1 MSLADLERFAK
12 ASPIVAGLLADG
24 RPESLTAA
32 VSIAA
37 ACGYH
42 FTDEEARTF
51 FSSHPV
57 AAVRH
62 LSDEQLEKVTG
73 GLGPGEPPE
82 A

>member
-1 MSLADLERFAK
+1 MSLADVARFSKTSSVA
-12 ASPIVAGLLADG
+12 AGLLTDG
-24 RPESLTAA
+24 RAESLTAA

-42 FTDEEARTF
+42 FTVEEARAF
-51 FSSHPV
+51 IRSNP
-57 AAVRH
+57 AAPATD

-73 GLGPGEPPE
+73 GLGPGEP